1 MKKRK
6 IRSLSLKKTSVATLN
21 HTNKVTGGN
30 EPTNTFGIGCT
41 TNTIQGS
48 VCICNTIRPCPTTE
62 FPISLACPTLP

>member
-1 MKKRK
+1 MKKRA
-6 IRSLSLKKTSVATLN
+6 LKKLLLTKSSIATLN
-21 HTNKVTGGN
+21 HTSKVTGGN

-62 FPISLACPTLP
+62 FPTKLP